1 VQQVEMLFELPRA
14 EKIRPWTKFLPNIF
28 LILALL
34 ANARI
39 AKSQSSEIVATDGK
53 ICGTVLLKAD
63 HRPASQVAVRLKS
76 HVAGIFRSIL
86 TDVEGHFEVRG
97 LPRGTYEIVVDEPGY
112 ESTPTNAQVDA
123 PSTELVIYISSSH
136 LAETLRNRETIS
148 VRELQIPGKARD
160 EDQKGLERLAKND
173 PAGSLSHFRKATQA
187 APGYYEAHCHIGVVE
202 MKLGHSDEAMQAY
215 QTAIDLSAGR
225 YALAEFGLGYLLY
238 LEGKPGEAEEIL
250 RRGLEVDES
259 SAYGYAILGMTRLQ
273 LDRADEAEKSAREA
287 ILREPGIG
295 LAYLVLADVHAR
307 KGLYWMQLRELDTYL
322 KLDPS
327 GPTHER
333 VKQAREEV
341 QRMLAQ
347 ARAQD

>member
-1 VQQVEMLFELPRA
+1 MLSELPFA
-14 EKIRPWTKFLPNIF
+14 EKSRPRGKFLPNIF
-28 LILALL
+28 LILVLL

-39 AKSQSSEIVATDGK
+39 TKSQSTEFVATEGK
-53 ICGTVLLKAD
+53 ICGTVLLQAD
-63 HRPASQVAVRLKS
+63 HRPASQVAVKLKS

-112 ESTPTNAQVDA
+112 ESTPIKTQVDG
-123 PSTELVIYISSSH
+123 PTTELVIYVSSSH
-136 LAETLRNRETIS
+136 PAEKLRGRGTIS
-148 VRELQIPGKARD
+148 VRELQIPDKARD

-187 APGYYEAHCHIGVVE
+187 APGYYEAHYHIGVVE
-202 MKLGHSDEAMQAY
+202 LKLGHREEAMQAY

-238 LEGKPGEAEEIL
+238 LEGKPGEAEKIL
-250 RRGLEVDES
+250 RRGLDADES
-259 SAYGYAILGMTRLQ
+259 SADGHAVLAMSLLQ
-273 LDRADEAEKSAREA
+273 LNRPDEAEKSAREA
-287 ILREPGIG
+287 ILREPGFG

-327 GPTHER
+327 GPAHEQ
-333 VKQAREEV
+333 VKRARDAV
-341 QRMLAQ
+341 QRMLEQ
-347 ARAQD
+347 ARAQK